1 MCLLKIAEPVCEHI
15 FEQTKY
21 RIVIVFAS
29 ELILLSCLNVSSVI
43 PQDRHH
49 FYPTIQF
56 LENCKSL
63 FTAEPRFD
71 FNRPYEQRITEN
83 HN

>member
-1 MCLLKIAEPVCEHI
+1 MCLLKIAEPVTEHI

-29 ELILLSCLNVSSVI
+29 ELTVSCYLNVSSVI
-43 PQDRHH
+43 PRGKHH
-49 FYPTIQF
+49 FYLANGF
-56 LENCKSL
+56 WEKRKSL
-63 FTAEPRFD
+63 FIAEPCSD
-71 FNRPYEQRITEN
+71 FNLCYEQWISEK